1 MKTKLTFILSLTF
14 LFLFSGSVFGQEE
27 VKNEY
32 GENKKLKSE
41 THFKN
46 EKKDALQTTWDDG
59 GQKVFR
65 GDLAGAWEYLLGFAA
80 FVIAIQLLIW
90 VGRYYGIA
98 MIAICILGGI
108 WMIFSWIW
116 KFFTG
121 EKLLTSIQSIFK
133 L

>member
-1 MKTKLTFILSLTF
+1 MKTKPPTFLLSLIF
-14 LFLFSGSVFGQEE
+14 LFVFSGSVFGQEE

-41 THFKN
+41 IHFKN
-46 EKKDALQTTWDDG
+46 EKKDTLKTTSNDG
-59 GQKVFR
+59 GQKLFR

-90 VGRYYGIA
+90 FLRYYGIA
-98 MIAICILGGI
+98 MIGLGILAIISI
-108 WMIFSWIW
+108 IFDWIW

-121 EKLLTSIQSIFK
+121 EKLLTSIQSIF
-133 L
+133 